1 MAALRAAAPADAPLL
16 VSIDQ
21 EGGLV
26 QRVRAP
32 ATEWPPMLSVGAGGD
47 PARTAAVGR
56 ALGDELAALG
66 IGWDFAPVLDV
77 HTNPAN
83 PVIGNRAFGS
93 DARRGDRRTRW
104 RSGAGCAA
112 RGWSAA
118 ASTSPGTATR
128 APIRTTSCRSSPTT
142 SSGCAPSSWR
152 RSRPRRA
159 AGMEAIMTAH
169 VMYPA
174 LDPDRPATLSRRIAT
189 DVLRGELGFRGVLV
203 SDDLGM
209 KAVADRYPIEELAVG
224 AIAAGC
230 DHLLIRE
237 PAARQQAAFEALVRA
252 AESRSELRAR
262 VAESAARVA
271 ALKAACTVAMP
282 APGAMLPSLLGT
294 PAHKALAA
302 SLRHGGAVGR
312 VALAV
317 SCGSTGPPRPRAAG
331 EVRLRSGYSLTPT
344 ARPSPV
350 GSTVALQRPLFA
362 SASCTARIA
371 LISPARSPR
380 RLVGEVAEQE
390 GVVERDDAARAQVVG
405 RPGQVAG

>member
-1 MAALRAAAPADAPLL
+1 MCARDVFSDPPRLAWVAQALPAMTTLARQVGQLLSVGFDGTTIPSDLLARIAAGQVGGVILFRPNIASPGQVAALVAALRSAAPTGAPLL

-47 PARTAAVGR
+47 PARTTAVGR
-56 ALGDELAALG
+56 ALGEELAALG

-93 DARRGDRRTRW
+93 DAQAVTAHALAFWRGLR
-104 RSGAGCAA
+104 GAGLVGCGKHFPGHGDTRTDSHHELPVVAHDVDRLRAIELAPFAAAA
-112 RGWSAA
+112 R
-118 ASTSPGTATR
+118 
-128 APIRTTSCRSSPTT
+128 
-142 SSGCAPSSWR
+142 
-152 RSRPRRA
+152 
-159 AGMEAIMTAH
+159 AGVEAIMTAH

-174 LDPDRPATLSRRIAT
+174 LDPDRPATLSRLIAT

-209 KAVADRYPIEELAVG
+209 KAVADRYPIDELAVG

-237 PAARQQAAFEALVRA
+237 PAARQQAAFEAILRA
-252 AESRSELRAR
+252 AESRAELRAR
-262 VAESAARVA
+262 VEESAARVA

-302 SLRHGGAVGR
+302 SFGA
-312 VALAV
+312 APPSAV
-317 SCGSTGPPRPRAAG
+317 SK
-331 EVRLRSGYSLTPT
+331 
-344 ARPSPV
+344 SPV
-350 GSTVALQRPLFA
+350 
-362 SASCTARIA
+362 
-371 LISPARSPR
+371 
-380 RLVGEVAEQE
+380 VG
-390 GVVERDDAARAQVVG
+390 
-405 RPGQVAG
+405 